1 MSMDKYLVLYNP
13 LSNNKRGEE
22 ETKKIEQL
30 IPEAEFTYGDM
41 EDITDMEGITDTEDI
56 TVTAPAVALEVF
68 LFIVSCSSFLCFF
81 E

>member
-1 MSMDKYLVLYNP
+1 MD
-13 LSNNKRGEE
+13 
-22 ETKKIEQL
+22 Q
-30 IPEAEFTYGDM
+30 EAEASAADRAVADSAAAEEDLEADRAAADSAM

-68 LFIVSCSSFLCFF
+68 S